1 LISFFKEQIYMT
13 QKKHKPSFLGRF
25 IGLITPIAIIVA
37 GGAAWSYFKT
47 TAPVM
52 ERAQPKRQVSVV
64 ETMPA
69 AKNDLRTAISAMG
82 TVTAAKEVTVKAQVS
97 GTVLKASSKFVPG
110 GIVHKGDV
118 LLTLDQADYKV
129 QVQKAR
135 SAMADAQAALAI
147 EQGNQNIARE
157 ELSLLSELSESSM
170 AQSDL
175 ALRKPQLAQ
184 AQAAVDSAEAD
195 LRQAL
200 LDLERTVIKAP
211 FNAMIMERDVNVG
224 TYVGAQDSL
233 ASLVG
238 IDAFW
243 IEAVVSL
250 DQLHMIDLD
259 HPEGCP
265 VKIHS
270 QAGFGEWDGKVIQVA
285 GKLNDA
291 SRMATVIVEV
301 ENPMGGAEGPS
312 AARLMIDD
320 YVYAEITGRELPGVI
335 EIPRSALQDD
345 DAVWVLKDNALDI
358 RKVSLAWKDA
368 DKVYISN
375 GVEPGEQ
382 IVTSGLSTPVQ
393 GMPLQTLEAATPAAE
408 NKTEA

>member
-1 LISFFKEQIYMT
+1 MT